1 MQTSIAFLK
10 THLSEVLDRV
20 VAGETVVVTR
30 RGHAIAR
37 LVPAPPAETEA
48 GERLG
53 ELEAR
58 GVVRRGGQPLPA
70 SFWNRPRPE
79 DPNGATVAGLAEERE
94 QGW

>member
-37 LVPAPPAETEA
+37 LVPAPPVETESGA
-48 GERLG
+48 RLG

-58 GVVRRGGQPLPA
+58 GVVRRGGQPLP
-70 SFWNRPRPE
+70 SGFWDRPRPA
-79 DPNGATVAGLAEERE
+79 DPDGATVAALAEERD